1 MNSRR
6 TATNAAEPLLLYL
19 GLLTSKWKPASYNEE
34 HWGFLQ
40 AGELSS
46 MTASALGLRNELNHD
61 FRSLCTTFRIMAA
74 TSPQDLRHA
83 HNS

>member
-34 HWGFLQ
+34 HWGFL
-40 AGELSS
+40 
-46 MTASALGLRNELNHD
+46 
-61 FRSLCTTFRIMAA
+61 
-74 TSPQDLRHA
+74 
-83 HNS
+83 